1 MILSVSRRT
10 DIPAFYSDWFYRRV
24 KEGFACVRNPL
35 NPHQVSR
42 IPITPEVVDCIV
54 FWTKDPAPMLDRLEE
69 LEDYMYYFQYTL
81 NDYGKGIE
89 PRVPETEKR
98 LDTFR
103 RLSDRLGKERVI
115 WRYDPILL
123 TKDLDPDFH
132 RETFRRLAEALKGYT
147 EKAVISFV
155 DLYPRKNKKAL
166 EAIGMLQP
174 GEDTLRELAA
184 GLAETA
190 RSCGLEMATCA
201 ERMDLSSLGIS
212 HNHCIDKELIE
223 RLIRCPLK
231 VGPDG
236 QRPDCGCVKCQ
247 ELGSYDTCRHGCIY
261 CYANEWG
268 KTPGAGRYDP
278 ASPLLC
284 DTLREDDK
292 ITLRPVKSLKQP
304 PEPEQLSLF

>member
-247 ELGSYDTCRHGCIY
+247 ELGSYDTCRHGCVY

-268 KTPGAGRYDP
+268 KTSGAGRYDP